1 MQNPLSLTIVCVI
14 VWSIWPSLAKVSKLP
29 PSTITFFVC
38 VVTALTAVAYMYFK
52 NDIHLSNGSTT
63 KGIAVIILAGIING
77 IGMIT
82 YSSLLSSNSGF
93 DISKYVVM
101 ISCLM
106 PVGTTLF
113 AWIILGEQVS
123 TQKII
128 SIVIIVAGVYLLQK
142 G

>member
-1 MQNPLSLTIVCVI
+1 MQNPLSLTILCVI
-14 VWSIWPSLAKVSKLP
+14 VWSIWPSLAKLSKLP

-38 VVTALTAVAYMYFK
+38 VVTALTAIIYMYFK

-63 KGIAVIILAGIING
+63 KGLMIIILAGIING
-77 IGMIT
+77 IGMIA

-123 TQKII
+123 IQKII